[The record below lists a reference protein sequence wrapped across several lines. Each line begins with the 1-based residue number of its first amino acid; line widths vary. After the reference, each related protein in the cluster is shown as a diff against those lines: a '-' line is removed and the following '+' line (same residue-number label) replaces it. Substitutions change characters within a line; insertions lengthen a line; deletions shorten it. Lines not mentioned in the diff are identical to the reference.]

1 MDYFGDDLLTIPRK
15 GDLLISEPYLPD
27 PNFERT
33 VIFLCEHDENGSLG
47 FVLNKK
53 SKAVVNDLMDELD
66 SFNADIFVGGPV
78 QRNTLHFLHKGNI
91 DLDADVKV
99 VDGIH
104 WGMDFE
110 GLLEKINTRQVD
122 EQDLKFFVGY
132 SGWSPGQLLEEL
144 KEKTWI
150 VCKCANQD
158 LVFDTDPEDLWSV
171 VLKNMGGKFKVMANY
186 PRDPRLN

>member
-53 SKAVVNDLMDELD
+53 SKAVVNDLMNELD

-78 QRNTLHFLHKGNI
+78 QRNTLHFLHKGEAV
-91 DLDADVKV
+91 LDADVKV

-110 GLLEKINTRQVD
+110 GLLEKINTHQIN
-122 EQDLKFFVGY
+122 EQELKFFVGY
-132 SGWSPGQLLEEL
+132 SGWSPGQLLDEL

-150 VCKCANQD
+150 VCKCASQQ
-158 LVFDTDPEDLWSV
+158 LVFDTDPEDLWKM
-171 VLKNMGGKFKVMANY
+171 VLKNMGGKFKLMANY
-186 PRDPRLN
+186 PMDPRLN

>member
-1 MDYFGDDLLTIPRK
+1 MDYFGDDLLTIPRR

-27 PNFERT
+27 PNFDRT

-53 SKAVVNDLMDELD
+53 TEAVVNDLMDGLD
-66 SFNADIFVGGPV
+66 SLNSNIYVGGPV
-78 QRNTLHFLHKGNI
+78 QRNTLHFLHKGTI
-91 DLDADVKV
+91 RLESDVEI
-99 VDGIH
+99 VDGVH

-110 GLLEKINTRQVD
+110 GLMEKINTKQIR

-132 SGWSPGQLLEEL
+132 SGWSPGQLVDEL
-144 KEKTWI
+144 REKAWI
-150 VCKCANQD
+150 VCKCASQEM
-158 LVFDTDPEDLWSV
+158 VFDTDPADLWRL
-171 VLKNMGGKFKVMANY
+171 VLKNMGGKFKLMSNY

>member
-33 VIFLCEHDENGSLG
+33 VIFLCEHDDNGSLG

-91 DLDADVKV
+91 ALDADVKV

-110 GLLEKINTRQVD
+110 GLLEKINTRQIN

-144 KEKTWI
+144 REKTWI
-150 VCKCANQD
+150 VCKCASQD

-186 PRDPRLN
+186 PKDPRLN

>member
-1 MDYFGDDLLTIPRK
+1 MTIPRK

-78 QRNTLHFLHKGNI
+78 QRNTLHFLHKGNTV
-91 DLDADVKV
+91 LDADVKV
-99 VDGIH
+99 VEGIH

-110 GLLEKINTRQVD
+110 GLMEKINTGQVS
-122 EQDLKFFVGY
+122 EQDIKFFVGY

>member
-47 FVLNKK
+47 FVLNKR
-53 SKAVVNDLMDELD
+53 SKAGVNELMDELD
-66 SFNADIFVGGPV
+66 SFKADLFIGGPV
-78 QRNTLHFLHKGNI
+78 QRNTLHFLHKGNAI
-91 DLDADVKV
+91 LESDVRV
-99 VDGIH
+99 ADGIH

-110 GLLEKINTRQVD
+110 GLLEKINTNQIS
-122 EQDLKFFVGY
+122 EQELRFFVGY

-144 KEKTWI
+144 REKTWI
-150 VCKCANQD
+150 VCKCASQE
-158 LVFDTDPEDLWSV
+158 LVFDTEPENLWKV

-186 PRDPRLN
+186 PMDPRLN